1 LSSLY
6 LFPQFPAFLFAL
18 QAYTR
23 KDSSVLAS
31 FAFHVILGRKIAV
44 LVFRLL
50 NKSTRIALPLLSKDW
65 IFTAE
70 NLDVCDNSAI

>member
-1 LSSLY
+1 
-6 LFPQFPAFLFAL
+6 
-18 QAYTR
+18 
-23 KDSSVLAS
+23 
-31 FAFHVILGRKIAV
+31 VILGRKIAV

-50 NKSTRIALPLLSKDW
+50 NNSTRIALPLLSNDW